1 MEVNANNIHDYVRRY
16 SEHRMLKIPDKALKV
31 IIIIST
37 TTCADTQNIACSRS
51 PTKHSR

>member
-31 IIIIST
+31 NITFT
-37 TTCADTQNIACSRS
+37 TINMDVFFRCASYFSDSN
-51 PTKHSR
+51 